1 VLRKTPLL
9 QGGQSRRYKIVDSK
23 KIPKTKELIEQMEE
37 YKKRTGN
44 ATAGKIRCYI

>member
-9 QGGQSRRYKIVDSK
+9 QGSQSRRYKIVDSK
-23 KIPKTKELIEQMEE
+23 RIPKTKKLIEKMEE